1 MTSNAPRAARAAEL
15 SERLDRVRARIRA
28 AAPPG
33 PAPTLIVVTKYFP
46 ADDVEL
52 LARLGVTDVGENKD
66 QEAAAKA
73 AATASLGLSWHFIGQ
88 LQSNKAKS
96 VVRYAKAVHS
106 VDRSSLVNA
115 LAKAMGAE
123 QQRRAE
129 AGLPPRADLDCFL
142 QVDLRDPSA
151 ASGAAGG
158 AAPSGPARG
167 GALPADLPALAD
179 AAAAAPGLRLAGLM
193 AVAPLGGDP
202 RAAFERLR
210 TLSGQLRQTHPEAA
224 AISAGMS
231 GDLEAALEYGA
242 THLRIGSDILGP
254 RPPVR

>member
-1 MTSNAPRAARAAEL
+1 MTSELSRTARTAEL
-15 SERLDRVRARIRA
+15 AERLSAVRARIRA

-33 PAPTLIVVTKYFP
+33 PPPTLIVVTKYFP
-46 ADDVEL
+46 ASDVEL
-52 LARLGVTDVGENKD
+52 LAGLGVTDVGENKD

-73 AATASLGLSWHFIGQ
+73 AEAAPLGLSWHFIGQ

-96 VVRYAKAVHS
+96 VVRYAQAVHS
-106 VDRSSLVNA
+106 VDRTSLVKA
-115 LAKAMGAE
+115 LTKAMGAE
-123 QQRRAE
+123 QQRRAG

-142 QVDLRDPSA
+142 QVDLRDHGSA
-151 ASGAAGG
+151 AGAAS
-158 AAPSGPARG
+158 AGPARG
-167 GALPADLPALAD
+167 GALPDELPALAA

-202 RAAFERLR
+202 REAFARLR
-210 TLSGQLRQTHPEAA
+210 ALSAQLQEAHPAA
-224 AISAGMS
+224 TGMSAGMS